1 MERRGR
7 TELCHRRVLDSSPL
21 VEIPPRL
28 PVVVVVKVVV
38 VKLPQSSLAFETFFS
53 RGESLSFGESLGFGL
68 GLVLPIVESPSVGSE
83 SQASEDVHVSLLR
96 ESVLFLPE
104 ISIDLVVV
112 DQTLEL
118 GIHPRLVLVPTR
130 LAKPILVL

>member
-1 MERRGR
+1 
-7 TELCHRRVLDSSPL
+7 
-21 VEIPPRL
+21 
-28 PVVVVVKVVV
+28 VVVVKVVV
-38 VKLPQSSLAFETFFS
+38 VKLAQSSLAFETFFS
-53 RGESLSFGESLGFGL
+53 RGESLSFRKSLGFSL
-68 GLVLPIVESPSVGSE
+68 GLVLPAVESLSVGSK